1 MDFQIPKK
9 TLELRA
15 RIREFVQER
24 LIPLE
29 PYLLGKRFDELRK
42 ELELARGEL
51 KEKGLWSPTL
61 PKEWG
66 GMGLELMDLA
76 HVSEELGRSPLGHF
90 AFNSQ
95 APDAGNMEILI
106 DHGSSEQQERWL
118 RPLTEGKIRSCFAMT
133 EPEYAGSNPTRLGTT
148 AEKDG
153 DDYVINGH
161 KWFTS
166 SADGADF
173 AIVMAV
179 TNPESALPHA
189 RASQIIV
196 PMDSSG
202 LERVRNISV
211 MGEAGEGY
219 FSHSELRFTGVRV
232 PQNHLL
238 GAEAEGFKIAQ
249 ERLGPGRIHHCMRWM
264 GICDR
269 AFELMCRRAVSRELR
284 PGEPLAA
291 KQAVQQWIAESRA
304 EIDAARLLVLRT
316 AWTMQKDGAYKSRKD
331 VSLIKFFAAGVLQ
344 RVLDRAIQTHGAL
357 GMTDDIPL
365 AFWYSHERAARIYD
379 GADEVHRSVV
389 AREVLKEYGYK
400 RRQER
405 AGPGNE

>member
-1 MDFQIPKK
+1 MDFQIPES
-9 TLELRA
+9 TIALRA
-15 RIREFVQER
+15 KIRQFVDER

-29 PYLLGKRFDELRK
+29 PLLLLKKHDELGVAMEK
-42 ELELARGEL
+42 AREDL
-51 KEKGLWSPTL
+51 KEQGLWSPTL

-106 DHGSSEQQERWL
+106 DHGSDEQKERWL

-133 EPEYAGSNPTRLGTT
+133 EPEFPGSNPTWMGTT
-148 AEKDG
+148 AVKDG
-153 DDYVINGH
+153 SDYVINGH

-166 SADGADF
+166 SADGANF
-173 AIVMAV
+173 TIVMAV
-179 TNPESALPHA
+179 TDPDSEKPHM

-196 PMDSSG
+196 PMDTPG
-202 LERVRNISV
+202 LEIVRNISV
-211 MGEAGEGY
+211 MGEPGQGY
-219 FSHSELRFTGVRV
+219 FSHSEVTFKDVRV
-232 PQNHLL
+232 PQTNLL
-238 GAEAEGFKIAQ
+238 GEENAGFAIAQ

-269 AFELMCRRAVSRELR
+269 AFELMCRRAVTRELR
-284 PGEPLAA
+284 PGQPLAT
-291 KQAVQQWIAESRA
+291 KQAIQQFIAESRA
-304 EIDAARLLVLRT
+304 EMDGARLLVLQA
-316 AWTMQKDGAYKSRKD
+316 AWTMGREGGYKSRKD
-331 VSLIKFFAAGVLQ
+331 ISLIKFFAANVLQ
-344 RVLDRAIQTHGAL
+344 KVLDRAIQTHGAL
-357 GMTDDIPL
+357 GMTDDTPL

-389 AREVLKEYGYK
+389 AREVLKEYGLK
-400 RRQER
+400 RRS
-405 AGPGNE
+405 

>member
-1 MDFQIPKK
+1 MDFQIPQS
-9 TLELRA
+9 TLELRS
-15 RIREFVQER
+15 RIRQFVDER

-29 PYLLGKRFDELRK
+29 TLLLNKRHDELDA
-42 ELELARGEL
+42 ELEGAREAV
-51 KEKGLWSPTL
+51 KEQGLWAPTL

-76 HVSEELGRSPLGHF
+76 HVSEELGRCPLGHY

-95 APDAGNMEILI
+95 APDAGNMEILV
-106 DHGSSEQQERWL
+106 DHGTKEQQERWL
-118 RPLTEGKIRSCFAMT
+118 WPLARGDIRSCFAMT
-133 EPEYAGSNPTRLGTT
+133 EPEYPGSNPTWMGST
-148 AEKDG
+148 AVKDG

-166 SADGADF
+166 SADGAAF
-173 AIVMAV
+173 TIVMAI
-179 TNPESALPHA
+179 TNPDGAPHK

-196 PMDSSG
+196 PMDSPG

-211 MGEAGEGY
+211 MGEAGRGY
-219 FSHSELRFTGVRV
+219 FSHSELLFKEVRV
-232 PQNHLL
+232 PQSNLL
-238 GAEAEGFKIAQ
+238 GPENEGFKIAQ

-269 AFELMCRRAVSRELR
+269 AFELMCRRAVSRELK
-284 PGEPLAA
+284 PGQPLAR
-291 KQAVQQWIAESRA
+291 KQAIQQFIAESRA
-304 EIDAARLLVLRT
+304 EMDGARLLVLRT
-316 AWTMQKDGAYKSRKD
+316 AWTMEKEGAYKSRKD

-357 GMTDDIPL
+357 GMTDDLPL

-379 GADEVHRSVV
+379 GADEVHRAVV
-389 AREVLKEYGYK
+389 AREVLKDYGMP
-400 RRQER
+400 RR
-405 AGPGNE
+405 

>member
-1 MDFQIPKK
+1 MDFQIPES
-9 TLELRA
+9 TVALRA
-15 RIREFVQER
+15 KIRAFVNER

-29 PYLLGKRFDELRK
+29 PLLLLKQHDELGEAMK
-42 ELELARGEL
+42 KAREDL
-51 KEKGLWSPTL
+51 KAQGLWSPTL

-76 HVSEELGRSPLGHF
+76 HVSEELGRTPLGHF

-106 DHGSSEQQERWL
+106 DHGTEDQKEKWL

-133 EPEYAGSNPTRLGTT
+133 EPEFPGSNPTWMGTT
-148 AEKDG
+148 AIKDG

-166 SADGADF
+166 SADGAEF
-173 AIVMAV
+173 TIVMAV
-179 TNPESALPHA
+179 TDPDSDKAHL

-196 PMDSSG
+196 PMNTPG
-202 LERVRNISV
+202 LEIVRNISV
-211 MGEAGEGY
+211 MGEPGQGY
-219 FSHSELRFTGVRV
+219 FSHSEVRFTDVRV
-232 PQNHLL
+232 PQSNLL
-238 GAEAEGFKIAQ
+238 GAENAGFTIAQ

-269 AFELMCRRAVSRELR
+269 AFELMCRRAVERELR
-284 PGEPLAA
+284 PGQPLAT
-291 KQAVQQWIAESRA
+291 KQAIQQFIAESRA
-304 EIDAARLLVLRT
+304 EIDAARLLVLRA
-316 AWTMQKDGAYKSRKD
+316 AWTMGREGGYKSRREI
-331 VSLIKFFAAGVLQ
+331 SLIKFFAANVLQ
-344 RVLDRAIQTHGAL
+344 KVLDRAIQTHGAL
-357 GMTDDIPL
+357 GMTDDTPL

-389 AREVLKEYGYK
+389 AREVLKDYGLK
-400 RRQER
+400 RRS
-405 AGPGNE
+405 